1 MKTPAGKQFAFRCV
15 ECVAGL
21 FITALGVALTKRAE
35 LGISPISSVP
45 NVLSCRFLA
54 LTLGMW
60 MVIWNCL
67 LIVGQLLVLRRS
79 FKPYQLLQLP
89 VSFLF
94 GAFLDFGV
102 WCVTPLPAD
111 RYWMRLVLV
120 LAGVVIVGLG
130 TALSVHSDVIM
141 NSGDALTKAIAAQS
155 RKNFGTVK
163 VCFDVSCVVLSLLL
177 SLVFFR
183 GRIVGTREGTIITAL
198 LTGHAVR
205 FFLRL
210 FTRRSKQNAVSGGQP
225 AHS

>member
-1 MKTPAGKQFAFRCV
+1 MKTQAKTQFVLRCV
-15 ECVAGL
+15 ECVVGL
-21 FITALGVALTKRAE
+21 FVTALGVALTRRAE

-45 NVLSCRFLA
+45 NVLSCRFLS

-67 LIVGQLLVLRRS
+67 LIVGQILVLRRS

-102 WCVTPLPAD
+102 WCVTPIPAD
-111 RYWMRLVLV
+111 RYWIRLVLV
-120 LAGVVIVGLG
+120 LAGIVVVGLG
-130 TALSVHSDVIM
+130 TAMSAHSDVIM
-141 NSGDALTKAIAAQS
+141 NSGDALAKAIAARS
-155 RKNFGTVK
+155 RKNFGSVK
-163 VCFDVSCVVLSLLL
+163 VFFDVSCVVLSVLL
-177 SLVFFR
+177 SLLLFR

-210 FTRRSKQNAVSGGQP
+210 FTRRGRQDAVSGGQP